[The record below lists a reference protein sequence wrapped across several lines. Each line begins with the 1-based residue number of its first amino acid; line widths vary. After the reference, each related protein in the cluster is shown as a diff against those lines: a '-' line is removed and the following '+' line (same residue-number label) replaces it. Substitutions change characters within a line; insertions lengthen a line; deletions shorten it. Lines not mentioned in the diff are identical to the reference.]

1 MRMLSAT
8 QGNID
13 VTYRLQQ
20 LFVIKSNH
28 QIIVRFRFNLR
39 LHAN

>member
-1 MRMLSAT
+1 MRMLSAA

-13 VTYRLQQ
+13 VTSRLQQ
-20 LFVIKSNH
+20 LFVIKTNH
-28 QIIVRFRFNLR
+28 QIIVRFRFHLR